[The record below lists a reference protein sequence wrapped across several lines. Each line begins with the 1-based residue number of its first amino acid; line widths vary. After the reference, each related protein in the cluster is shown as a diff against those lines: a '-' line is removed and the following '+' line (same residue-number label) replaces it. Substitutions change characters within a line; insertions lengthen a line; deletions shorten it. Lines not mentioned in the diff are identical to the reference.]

1 MYQVAR
7 LSDLVNVII
16 PHFSNYPLQGDKLR
30 KILIWSEIITLMN
43 SKAHLTPEGWTE
55 IIQLKEQFNLSQ

>member
-16 PHFSNYPLQGDKLR
+16 PHFSNYPLQGYKLR
-30 KILIWSEIITLMN
+30 KFLIWS
-43 SKAHLTPEGWTE
+43 
-55 IIQLKEQFNLSQ
+55 